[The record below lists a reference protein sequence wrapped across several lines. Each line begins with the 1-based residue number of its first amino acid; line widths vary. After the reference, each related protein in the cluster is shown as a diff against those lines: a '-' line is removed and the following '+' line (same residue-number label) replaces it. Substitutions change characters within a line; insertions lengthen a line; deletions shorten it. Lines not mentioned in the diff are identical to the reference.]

1 MEEWKDIK
9 GFNGF
14 FQVSNLNERLIKMA
28 MESNQR

>member
-14 FQVSNLNERLIKMA
+14 FQVSNLGNIRSA
-28 MESNQR
+28 DRSFTP